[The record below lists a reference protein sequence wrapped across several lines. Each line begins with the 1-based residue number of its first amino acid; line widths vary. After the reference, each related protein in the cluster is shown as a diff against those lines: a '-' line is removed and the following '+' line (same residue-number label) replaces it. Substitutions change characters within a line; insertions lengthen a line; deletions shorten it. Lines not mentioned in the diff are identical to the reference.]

1 VDISNLLKAFQTY
14 KAKRP
19 RGCSTRDMF
28 CSNSVDR
35 TVKVEVYLNGIDY
48 GLNRHDRSDCSEAI
62 LLLNVAFSEDEAG

>member
-1 VDISNLLKAFQTY
+1 
-14 KAKRP
+14 
-19 RGCSTRDMF
+19 MF